1 MKLENQKSKD
11 KTDCENFVRAKFFRR
26 AFFFGKFNSVVA
38 KALRPPLEN
47 TRRNNA
53 MMDVLW
59 LND

>member
-11 KTDCENFVRAKFFRR
+11 KTDCENFVRAKFFRELFSENFIPLWQR
-26 AFFFGKFNSVVA
+26 LSA
-38 KALRPPLEN
+38 PLEN
-47 TRRNNA
+47 ARRNNA